1 MKPTIPLDYVA
12 EVLNESGKRFYISE
26 YIWSKHGGDCKY
38 RKGEETYEVVEETV
52 DTVTEVVQDGVT
64 VQQPGTVTA
73 TATRKVE

>member
-1 MKPTIPLDYVA
+1 M
-12 EVLNESGKRFYISE
+12 SE
-26 YIWSKHGGDCKY
+26 QQLEATG
-38 RKGEETYEVVEETV
+38 TPNEETV

>member
-1 MKPTIPLDYVA
+1 MVMVQLVIPEDLDDV
-12 EVLNESGKRFYISE
+12 VTESVTETYE
-26 YIWSKHGGDCKY
+26 YSVDVEGV
-38 RKGEETYEVVEETV
+38 ETYEVVEETV

>member
-1 MKPTIPLDYVA
+1 MSHFGKLIGKSSPPAPKPV
-12 EVLNESGKRFYISE
+12 V
-26 YIWSKHGGDCKY
+26 
-38 RKGEETYEVVEETV
+38 EETPVEEVVEETV